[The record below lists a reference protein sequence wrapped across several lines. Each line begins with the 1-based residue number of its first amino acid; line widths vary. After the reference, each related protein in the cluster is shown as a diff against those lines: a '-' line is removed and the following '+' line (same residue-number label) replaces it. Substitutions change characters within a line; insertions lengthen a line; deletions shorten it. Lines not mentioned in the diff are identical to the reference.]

1 MAQIEFPTIS
11 QGHKSESM
19 LQSLKVLSGII
30 MDNAPTQYQ
39 SDAAAFLHMIGSA
52 PREND
57 YLYFKVHEGTGELR
71 EKYMKWYNAEVHSK
85 GQEGMVQ
92 ILNKNIGDFHDYFN
106 QFQMTFY
113 IINEHAK
120 TDPSWQPMQDLIWG
134 FYCSLF
140 DAKKR
145 TEFID
150 TVKTVITDYVATEGV
165 IIADAEEAVESFP
178 YFGQAGEA

>member
-1 MAQIEFPTIS
+1 MAQVQFPTIS

-19 LQSLKVLSGII
+19 LQSLKVLSDII
-30 MDNAPTQYQ
+30 MNNAPTQYQ
-39 SDAAAFLHMIGSA
+39 ADAAAFLYMMGSA

-71 EKYMKWYNAEVHSK
+71 EKYMKWYNAEVHTK

-92 ILNKNIGDFHDYFN
+92 ILNENIGDFHDYFN
-106 QFQMTFY
+106 QFQMAFY

-140 DAKKR
+140 DNNKR

-150 TVKTVITDYVATEGV
+150 TVKTVITDYVSKEGV
-165 IIADAEEAVESFP
+165 ILADPEEAVEAYP

>member
-1 MAQIEFPTIS
+1 MAQVQFPTIS

-19 LQSLKVLSGII
+19 LQSLKVLSDII
-30 MDNAPTQYQ
+30 MNNAPTQYQ
-39 SDAAAFLHMIGSA
+39 SDAAAFLYMMGSA

-92 ILNKNIGDFHDYFN
+92 ILNDNIGDFHDYFN
-106 QFQMTFY
+106 QFQMAFY

-140 DAKKR
+140 DNNKR

-150 TVKTVITDYVATEGV
+150 TVKTVITDYVAKEGV
-165 IIADAEEAVESFP
+165 ILADPEEAVEAYP